1 MQWEN
6 GQGAEFD
13 NPAASAAIDKQRES
27 RLMQLAI
34 VLSLG
39 LHGLLALLLLR
50 DQSLPQ
56 PGNQSTPQF
65 VRINLLPENPLSL
78 SSAES
83 LPEPEAVTP
92 ELPTLSDEEIPP
104 PLAEE
109 AEEAE
114 TVVEDIVVEDI
125 VVEDTVVEDIA
136 EAPEPV
142 LVESAEPSPEEG
154 AADNGTRLAE
164 APPTGA
170 RPAMPL
176 ITLPNVNVVQ
186 STLQQMQDDERS
198 QLWLRG
204 CTRRQE
210 ENDLL
215 DCEPSR
221 QADYSTARRSSAY
234 NRTYQSLQPVRSLSR
249 SERTLPT
256 ITENQA
262 ALAARLAAADID
274 QGLVDSLLQQ
284 TDAAIT
290 EGSNTGN
297 RNIEQI
303 IRMTDRS
310 AAAQQAERV
319 LGDAWIQ
326 LRSRELQQR
335 RRVEP

>member
-6 GQGAEFD
+6 GQGAELD
-13 NPAASAAIDKQRES
+13 SPAASAAIDKQRES

-34 VLSLG
+34 LMSLG

-56 PGNQSTPQF
+56 PANQSTPQF
-65 VRINLLPENPLSL
+65 VRINLLPDNPLITPP
-78 SSAES
+78 AES
-83 LPEPEAVTP
+83 LSEPEAETP
-92 ELPTLSDEEIPP
+92 DAAIVSSEDNPP
-104 PLAEE
+104 PLPAVAEE
-109 AEEAE
+109 QQAVLEAIAAE
-114 TVVEDIVVEDI
+114 VEPALPDNLTPLPEQNAIAT
-125 VVEDTVVEDIA
+125 DTQ
-136 EAPEPV
+136 P
-142 LVESAEPSPEEG
+142 
-154 AADNGTRLAE
+154 AE
-164 APPTGA
+164 APPTDA
-170 RPAMPL
+170 RPARPL
-176 ITLPNVNVVQ
+176 INLPNVDVVQ
-186 STLQQMQDDERS
+186 STLQQMQDAERS
-198 QLWLRG
+198 QLWLRD

-215 DCEPSR
+215 DCEPS
-221 QADYSTARRSSAY
+221 QQTDYSAARRSNTY
-234 NRTYQSLQPVRSLSR
+234 DRTYQSLQPVRSISR

-262 ALAARLAAADID
+262 ALAARLAEADIN
-274 QGLVDSLLQQ
+274 QGLADYLLQQ
-284 TDAAIT
+284 TDAAIS

-297 RNIEQI
+297 RNIDQI

-326 LRSRELQQR
+326 LRSRELEQR